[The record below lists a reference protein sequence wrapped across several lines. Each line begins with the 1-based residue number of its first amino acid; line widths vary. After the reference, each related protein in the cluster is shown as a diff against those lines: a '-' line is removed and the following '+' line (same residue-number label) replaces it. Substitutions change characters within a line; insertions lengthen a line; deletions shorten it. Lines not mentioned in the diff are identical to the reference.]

1 MANSDINLKVLTL
14 NVQGMR
20 NKKTRQTLFRS
31 FKNSKFDIISL
42 QDTHLID
49 TNIDT
54 IRLEWNGTFHLSQGS
69 NVKKGNDRRH
79 RRKERKKHCVQ
90 KVAGSIPWTVKSGQG
105 GE

>member
-20 NKKTRQTLFRS
+20 NKKTRQSLFRS

-49 TNIDT
+49 TDIDT

-69 NVKKGNDRRH
+69 NLRKGLLTLFN
-79 RRKERKKHCVQ
+79 K
-90 KVAGSIPWTVKSGQG
+90 SISHHYILILSA
-105 GE
+105 